1 MSSMRYS
8 IRELMLIT
16 VIVALVV
23 GWGIDRRRLLESDAE
38 RDRRFILL
46 TESAQQVLLER
57 EVERLSTETSD

>member
-23 GWGIDRRRLLESDAE
+23 GWGIDRRRLLERDAE

>member
-1 MSSMRYS
+1 MRYS

-23 GWGIDRRRLLESDAE
+23 GWGIDRRRLLERDAE

>member
-1 MSSMRYS
+1 MRYS